1 MRWRD
6 QKDLKVIES
15 DEREWYEES
24 TSMCTVVTS
33 VQTS

>member
-1 MRWRD
+1 MRWKD
-6 QKDLKVIES
+6 QKDLEN
-15 DEREWYEES
+15 DEREWHEES